1 MQFKVIQR
9 ILGLLVMV
17 FSLTMIPPMI
27 VGWGMGDPDL
37 TPFYWAFL
45 IVLGSGFAVW
55 LPVHKANANLRTR
68 DGFLVVTLFWT
79 VLSAAAALPLK
90 LSHAL
95 SISFTDAMF
104 EAVSGFTTTG
114 STVLT
119 NLEGLPRSIL
129 FFRQEIQW
137 LGGMGMIVLAV
148 AILPMLGVGGM
159 QLYKAEAPGPVKDSK
174 LTPRI
179 AETARLLWYIYL
191 ILTLACAFMYWFTG
205 MTWFDAIGHS
215 FATLST
221 AGFSTH
227 DANFAYF
234 DESRGIGWTAIFFM
248 FMGGVNASL
257 HFAAWK
263 NLSLKAYW
271 QDSEFRTYLLVVLGS
286 AWIATLYLYL
296 KQTYPSL
303 QESLFHALFQFTSSI
318 TTTGF
323 GSTNYAAWPTF
334 LPAFLFIVSIVG
346 GSAGSTAGGI
356 KAIRL
361 LLLWKQG
368 MRELARLVHPN
379 GRFVIKVNG
388 EAMPEN
394 IVESVWGFFAAYVG
408 VFVFFMLAVMATDV
422 DQMTAF
428 AAVASSLNNQGL
440 GLGMVASNYAP
451 LTDTAT
457 WLLTLAM
464 LMGRLELFTMLVLL
478 TPAFWRR

>member
-227 DANFAYF
+227 DANFAYLMNLGVLVGQLF
-234 DESRGIGWTAIFFM
+234 SLCLWVALMPVCILPLGKISALKLIGKIQ
-248 FMGGVNASL
+248 N
-257 HFAAWK
+257 
-263 NLSLKAYW
+263 
-271 QDSEFRTYLLVVLGS
+271 
-286 AWIATLYLYL
+286 
-296 KQTYPSL
+296 
-303 QESLFHALFQFTSSI
+303 
-318 TTTGF
+318 
-323 GSTNYAAWPTF
+323 
-334 LPAFLFIVSIVG
+334 
-346 GSAGSTAGGI
+346 
-356 KAIRL
+356 
-361 LLLWKQG
+361 
-368 MRELARLVHPN
+368 
-379 GRFVIKVNG
+379 FVPI
-388 EAMPEN
+388 
-394 IVESVWGFFAAYVG
+394 Y
-408 VFVFFMLAVMATDV
+408 
-422 DQMTAF
+422 
-428 AAVASSLNNQGL
+428 
-440 GLGMVASNYAP
+440 
-451 LTDTAT
+451 
-457 WLLTLAM
+457 
-464 LMGRLELFTMLVLL
+464 
-478 TPAFWRR
+478 

>member
-27 VGWGMGDPDL
+27 VGLGMGDPDL

-45 IVLGSGFAVW
+45 IVLGSGLGLW
-55 LPVHKANANLRTR
+55 LPVRKANANLRTR

-79 VLSAAAALPLK
+79 VLSTAAAVPFMFSSALN
-90 LSHAL
+90 A
-95 SISFTDAMF
+95 SFTDAMF

-114 STVLT
+114 STVFG

-159 QLYKAEAPGPVKDSK
+159 QLYKAETPGPVKDSK

-179 AETARLLWYIYL
+179 AETARLLWYVYL
-191 ILTLACAFMYWFTG
+191 VLTIMCAVMYWLTG
-205 MTWFDAIGHS
+205 MDWFDAITHS
-215 FATLST
+215 FSTVST

-227 DANFAYF
+227 DASLAYF
-234 DESRGIGWTAIFFM
+234 DEQRGVGWTAIVFM
-248 FMGGVNASL
+248 FLGGVNASL
-257 HFAAWK
+257 HFAVWK
-263 NLSLKAYW
+263 TSDIRCYW
-271 QDSEFRTYLLVVLGS
+271 RDSEFRTYLLIVLGS
-286 AWIATLYLYL
+286 AWIATAYLYA
-296 KQTYPSL
+296 KNIYPSL
-303 QESLFHALFQFTSSI
+303 QDTLFHGLFQFTSSI

-323 GSTNYAAWPTF
+323 STTNYANWPTF
-334 LPAFLFIVSIVG
+334 LPVLLFFVSFVG

-356 KAIRL
+356 KVIRIL
-361 LLLWKQG
+361 LLIKQG
-368 MRELARLVHPN
+368 MRETTRLIHPN

-388 EAMPEN
+388 EALPEN
-394 IVESVWGFFAAYVG
+394 VVESVWGFFAAYVG
-408 VFVFFMLAVMATDV
+408 VFVFFMLAVMATDL
-422 DQMTAF
+422 DQRTAF
-428 AAVASSLNNQGL
+428 SAVASSLNNQGL
-440 GLGMVASNYAP
+440 GLGLVAGNYAP
-451 LTDTAT
+451 LTAPAK
-457 WLLTLAM
+457 WLLALAM